1 MDTVVFRHNFCSKLS
16 TSPQFRGNPS
26 LYIIEIHLPK
36 SGGILCIVQEH
47 QSNIQHIFFVMIIQH
62 THSHSDYYEIVK
74 NQLINEHSA
83 PTNALFERLLQGGQ
97 VDMWTTVFG
106 SVFLKA

>member
-1 MDTVVFRHNFCSKLS
+1 MDTVVFCHNFCSKLS
-16 TSPQFRGNPS
+16 TSHQFRGNLS

-47 QSNIQHIFFVMIIQH
+47 QSNIQHIFFVIIIQH

-74 NQLINEHSA
+74 INS
-83 PTNALFERLLQGGQ
+83 
-97 VDMWTTVFG
+97 
-106 SVFLKA
+106 